1 MQSVLKIANI
11 FFFLFNEQQP
21 WKAKKIRL
29 KVKARLQGFLTAPF
43 LVCFCTTLVGP
54 VVYIIKQRGVG
65 CDWMI
70 RNCHRVWQEDC
81 IGLVTRA
88 GLGFFWPCTNC

>member
-1 MQSVLKIANI
+1 MQSILKIANI
-11 FFFLFNEQQP
+11 FFSCLMSSNPGSQ
-21 WKAKKIRL
+21 KIRL
-29 KVKARLQGFLTAPF
+29 KVKARLQGFLAPPF

-54 VVYIIKQRGVG
+54 VVRKIKQRGVG

-70 RNCHRVWQEDC
+70 RNRHRVWQEDC